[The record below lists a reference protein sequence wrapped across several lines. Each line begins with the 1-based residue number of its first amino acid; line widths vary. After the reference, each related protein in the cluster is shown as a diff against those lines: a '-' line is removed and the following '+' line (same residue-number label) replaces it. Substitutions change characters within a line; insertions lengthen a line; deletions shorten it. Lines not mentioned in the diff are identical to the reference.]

1 MKVIGLTGNIGTGKS
16 AIMKVAA
23 NRGALTIDADHVVH
37 DILENDSDIQ
47 SKIADAFGGD
57 VRHPNGKINRPALG
71 SIVFSDGEKLEQ
83 LEAILHPQVREN
95 ISQQVKSATEPL
107 VMVEA
112 IKLLDG
118 PLKDLCD
125 AVWVANCGKLLQLQR
140 LVIARGMDED
150 EAFKR
155 IVAQSPQAEKVA
167 QADEVISTTGTLAST
182 NAHVNQLLDALMGDG
197 ADTATDSEKSTAAPK
212 RDTTPIVSALTAE
225 QRAKMASKLPSL
237 PKASTS
243 APAEETAEESQP
255 ETAEEPIEITVRR
268 ARPSDIPSIML
279 LIHKATDGKVQP
291 KRAEIL
297 HSLSDRG
304 YLIGQTGTDITAIA
318 GWYTDKGFAAIEQI
332 YVYPQETAST
342 TGMALLEEIHKTAH
356 ELMAEAIFAFM
367 ATDMPPFVRELLI
380 KKGFTAESVESFPK
394 VWRDTLLDIQ
404 PIGTEALVYKLIEM
418 RIN

>member
-23 NRGALTIDADHVVH
+23 ERGALTIDADQVVH
-37 DILENDSDIQ
+37 QILENDSGIQ
-47 SKIADAFGGD
+47 EKIGATFGGD
-57 VRHPNGKINRPALG
+57 VRHPDGKINRPALG
-71 SIVFSDGEKLEQ
+71 SIVFADESKLGQ
-83 LEAILHPQVREN
+83 LEEILHPQVREN
-95 ISQQVKSATEPL
+95 ISQQVKSADAPL
-107 VMVEA
+107 VMIEA
-112 IKLLDG
+112 IKLLEG
-118 PLKDLCD
+118 PLKELCD

-140 LVIARGMDED
+140 LVIARGMDDE

-155 IVAQSPQAEKVA
+155 IAAQSPQSEKVA
-167 QADEVISTTGTLAST
+167 QADLIIDTTGTLADTQSQVNAALDDILSEDKSAASESAAVTAGST
-182 NAHVNQLLDALMGDG
+182 PNSKETVVAPTITPEMWAQA
-197 ADTATDSEKSTAAPK
+197 ATQKEA
-212 RDTTPIVSALTAE
+212 ALT
-225 QRAKMASKLPSL
+225 
-237 PKASTS
+237 
-243 APAEETAEESQP
+243 PAEDVEV
-255 ETAEEPIEITVRR
+255 TVRR

-304 YLIGQTGTDITAIA
+304 YLIGQTGTEITAIA

-332 YVYPQETAST
+332 YIHPQETAKT
-342 TGMALLEEIHKTAH
+342 TGMALLDEIHKTAY

-367 ATDMPPFVRELLI
+367 ATDMPEFIRELLLE
-380 KKGFTAESVESFPK
+380 KGFKVEPADSFPK

-418 RIN
+418 RIS